1 MKKILFLLLSPII
14 FYAQDVDFDN
24 YNNWLDPSQ
33 TSMKITTVKDN
44 IYMIEGIGGGFG
56 NVGVFVGQNGIIM
69 IDNSFE
75 ILEELLNDINLEVPD
90 SSFSHFDVM
99 AKSFAKTLSIKTGTQ
114 LSEKEQ
120 ESLVN
125 NLFSCKEHLKR

>member
-75 ILEELLNDINLEVPD
+75 ILSDE
-90 SSFSHFDVM
+90 
-99 AKSFAKTLSIKTGTQ
+99 
-114 LSEKEQ
+114 
-120 ESLVN
+120 
-125 NLFSCKEHLKR
+125 